1 MRVVPRLLLA
11 LFVLLSAS
19 AAPALAAKDSDSLS
33 VGYSNIAGDEIPLWV
48 AVDEGYFDTHA
59 LNVDAQLLAGG
70 ANTVAALLSGQ
81 VQLAHAG
88 GSEALNAS
96 ASGADLVVVA
106 MLAPVYPYVFEVT
119 SEITSVNDLVGKTI
133 GVATIG
139 GSADVATRV
148 VLRQNGLDPTKDV
161 TIVATG
167 SAQNRTAALLSGA
180 IQGGMAGGPPDTLD
194 LEARGLHPLFDLAAL
209 KLPAANTSVIAQ
221 RSWVSTHRDMV
232 QRYVDALVEA
242 TAHLRQDKPGT
253 VAVLKKYYKTD
264 DDAAMAAAYEF
275 HAGEVIA
282 PLPLPRVEQ
291 FADAVEQLSQSN
303 PRIREVD
310 LAKLID
316 PTFVQDAADRGLAD
330 GG

>member
-1 MRVVPRLLLA
+1 MRVVPRLVLT
-11 LFVLLSAS
+11 LFVVSGAC
-19 AAPALAAKDSDSLS
+19 AAPAAAKEGDSLT
-33 VGYSNIAGDEIPLWV
+33 VGYSNIAGDEISLWV
-48 AVDEGYFDTHA
+48 AADEGYFDAHG
-59 LNVDAQLLAGG
+59 LSVDAQLLAGG

-81 VQLAHAG
+81 VQFAHAG

-106 MLAPVYPYVFEVT
+106 MLAPVYPYIFEVVP
-119 SEITSVNDLVGKTI
+119 EINSVNDLVGKTI

-180 IQGGMAGGPPDTLD
+180 IQGGMAGGPPDTLE

-221 RSWVSTHRDMV
+221 RSWVNAHRDMV

-242 TAHLRQDKPGT
+242 TAQLRQDKPGT

-264 DDAAMAAAYEF
+264 DDVAMSAAYDF
-275 HAGEVIA
+275 HVGEVLS

-291 FADAVEQLSQSN
+291 FGDAVEQLSQSN

-316 PTFVQDAADRGLAD
+316 PAFVQDAAERGL
-330 GG
+330 GGGA

>member
-1 MRVVPRLLLA
+1 MRVIPRLVLTLLGA
-11 LFVLLSAS
+11 VGAFVVP
-19 AAPALAAKDSDSLS
+19 AAAAQQGDSIA
-33 VGYSNIAGDEIPLWV
+33 VGYSNIAGDEISLWV
-48 AVDEGYFDTHA
+48 AVDQGYFDAHG
-59 LNVDAQLLAGG
+59 LSVEAQLLAGG

-81 VQLAHAG
+81 VQFAHAG

-96 ASGADLVVVA
+96 ASGADLVIVA
-106 MLAPVYPYVFEVT
+106 MLAPVYPYIFEVVPEINST
-119 SEITSVNDLVGKTI
+119 SDLVGKTI

-148 VLRQNGLDPTKDV
+148 VLRQNGIDPTRDV

-221 RSWVSTHRDMV
+221 RSWVNGHRDAV

-242 TAHLRQDKPGT
+242 TTHLRQDKPGT
-253 VAVLKKYYKTD
+253 VGVLKKYYKSED
-264 DDAAMAAAYEF
+264 DTAMAATYDF
-275 HAGEVIA
+275 HVGEVLA
-282 PLPLPRVEQ
+282 PLPMPRVEQ
-291 FADAVEQLSQSN
+291 FADAVEQLSQAN

-310 LAKLID
+310 LSKLID
-316 PTFVQDAADRGLAD
+316 PAFVQDAADRGLA
-330 GG
+330 GGS